1 MLLVQYGVFCTF
13 FILNIIENSHGIQ
26 HTMLQ
31 NPKNPRSPIS
41 ANKLNSNFLKMTRAN
56 VFQTSCTHMIWSKL
70 LIPMFL
76 QKFVLQIFPNK
87 TSFFNILFFC
97 LQWRPYMWEKH
108 CTSFNRLVWRTNFFY
123 YYRYFTPLRIFSIA
137 FISHWGYVHEMFL
150 VILCSGR
157 NPKDC
162 KLGDTYQNTSKYLDI
177 Q

>member
-87 TSFFNILFFC
+87 HRFLTYYFSVFSEGLTCGKSTAQVLTDLF
-97 LQWRPYMWEKH
+97 EE
-108 CTSFNRLVWRTNFFY
+108 
-123 YYRYFTPLRIFSIA
+123 RIFSIIIGTLRLCEY
-137 FISHWGYVHEMFL
+137 FQLHLFL
-150 VILCSGR
+150 IEVMCT
-157 NPKDC
+157 KC
-162 KLGDTYQNTSKYLDI
+162 F
-177 Q
+177 